1 MVADKDATRESK
13 KLGKKRIPCK
23 RINHTCQM
31 FHRTQIMADET
42 RDLLIPLYRDIQNRT
57 GTVRDG
63 DARGEEGAIS

>member
-1 MVADKDATRESK
+1 
-13 KLGKKRIPCK
+13 
-23 RINHTCQM
+23 M